1 LAKTYLVETAFGILA
16 LNEQEE
22 IIDKTLYPK
31 DPEKASLLALQ
42 AEKGEVSSQLE
53 ALVRRLAEKGFDR
66 FVLENERLAEA
77 LREKLKVSVEVESP
91 SRAGEQVRE
100 NLADIAVKLGF
111 VDSQEAFYSFLR
123 EVSTWISR
131 LKVRE
136 AAARKDKV
144 VMQEVSTVDELD
156 KALNVLAGRIRE
168 WYGLH
173 FPELSRLIDSHET
186 YVRLVASLGERGNF
200 KLEKLAELGL
210 PRSKAEKV
218 VEAAEA
224 SLGAPMDR
232 EDLEALQNLCRL
244 YLELAKAR
252 RQLTGRIES
261 LLDEIAPNLKALVGP
276 TIGARLISLAG
287 GLEELARLPSST
299 IQVLGAEKALFRALR
314 RGGRPPKHGIIFQHP
329 FIHQAPRW
337 QRGKIARALAGK
349 ISIAA
354 KVDVFSG
361 NRIGDRLKADLE
373 KRVAEIREKYRKPPA
388 KPKRKGRR

>member
-1 LAKTYLVETAFGILA
+1 MAKTYLVETAFGILA